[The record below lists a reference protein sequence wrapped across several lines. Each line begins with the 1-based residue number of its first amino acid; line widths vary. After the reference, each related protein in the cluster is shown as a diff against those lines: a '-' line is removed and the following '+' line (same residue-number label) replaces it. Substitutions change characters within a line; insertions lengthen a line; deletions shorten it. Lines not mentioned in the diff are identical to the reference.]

1 MRCMHAPRTRT
12 KERGILVCSSWSSG
26 VCRGPG
32 LIWYVHHWW
41 VLCCWHI
48 DRMHGRQIEFC
59 PEPARVSTGAEW
71 SAPVFLVTCFFS
83 LFALEFLSSGLT
95 RRQSVAWLELIT
107 THPRGTHF
115 WGWKKIRSGQAGVF
129 WHFGTDLIEC
139 FCLVDWTDLEM
150 VFALGPGGIDEIINL
165 SLKLLESGYKFRRII
180 PT

>member
-115 WGWKKIRSGQAGVF
+115 WGWKKNPEWTSRCLLALRDWPDWMFLLRRLDWFGDGIRTWSRRNRWINQF
-129 WHFGTDLIEC
+129 EFKT
-139 FCLVDWTDLEM
+139 
-150 VFALGPGGIDEIINL
+150 PGIWL
-165 SLKLLESGYKFRRII
+165 
-180 PT
+180 